1 MAVIQR
7 PAKQGNATTYQG
19 KVAQGYTGILAAE
32 VDADLDVI
40 YAAWN
45 GGVDTVNIAAGSITA
60 DKIAP
65 NQIGTREL
73 ADLGVATGD
82 LANLAVTTPKLAD
95 GAVTLAKLGPDAK
108 LWTTSGNAVVPFD
121 TNKAVSVPN
130 TAFPQFLFGGKGA
143 IACDTLP
150 VVSLLLNNPWVLVD
164 ATKPSWVLQLS
175 AQAAS
180 DVAQFV
186 HRAANA
192 ASGTVTVPLWLDN
205 AGNLTITGKL
215 SGGAATGARQHV
227 SPGGFSTSTYNT
239 PVLVYTLP
247 AITTRGGAVLLVMNH
262 TLYYTS
268 SATAGNGQ
276 IATLI
281 FRNGTQITLH
291 QQNYGS
297 GGGQIVVPIPALTYL
312 DTPPAGTYTYDL
324 RVQLASTT
332 SPSVVA
338 SGFGDC
344 IAQEIG

>member
-73 ADLGVATGD
+73 ADLGVATAD

-95 GAVTLAKLGPDAK
+95 GAVTVAKLGTDAK
-108 LWTTSGNAVVPFD
+108 TAGGDLSGQYPNPTVVKVSSGVLSFTPRGAVNAWASALDFMANGSGFPSQD
-121 TNKAVSVPN
+121 PTK
-130 TAFPQFLFGGKGA
+130 TAWIWRLAYANDQVELYRAPTGGFNYA
-143 IACDTLP
+143 MIF
-150 VVSLLLNNPWVLVD
+150 SIN
-164 ATKPSWVLQLS
+164 
-175 AQAAS
+175 
-180 DVAQFV
+180 
-186 HRAANA
+186 
-192 ASGTVTVPLWLDN
+192 N
-205 AGNLTITGKL
+205 AGKI
-215 SGGAATGARQHV
+215 SGGAALGPRQTK
-227 SPGGFSTSTYNT
+227 SPTGFSTSTYNT

-268 SATAGNGQ
+268 SATSGNGQ

-297 GGGQIVVPIPALTYL
+297 GGGQIVVPVPALTYL

-324 RVQLASTT
+324 RVQLSSTT
-332 SPSVVA
+332 SPTVVA

-344 IAQEIG
+344 SAQEIG